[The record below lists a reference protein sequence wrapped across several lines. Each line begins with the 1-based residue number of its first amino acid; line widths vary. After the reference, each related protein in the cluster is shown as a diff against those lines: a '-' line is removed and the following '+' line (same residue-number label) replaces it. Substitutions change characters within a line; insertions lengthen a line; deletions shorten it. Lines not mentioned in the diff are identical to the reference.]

1 MIIIN
6 ILKNIIRHPFNKNRK
21 IKSLLIFF
29 KWQLVSRLWDNLL
42 VYQLSQNTKILV
54 KNVLIGVTGN
64 IYTGLF
70 EFEDMM
76 FSLHLLEQGDLF
88 IDIGAN
94 VGVYSVLLSG
104 EKKANSIAFE
114 PIPDTFRILES
125 NVKLNNLENFV
136 NLYNCGLGNEKKK
149 VKFVSDLD
157 VSNHVSSDQNIIG
170 ENIITVDILT
180 LNDLNISNPTLIKI
194 DVEGFELEVLKGAN
208 KILEAKGLI
217 AIIIELNG
225 SGEKYGIKDIDVHNY
240 LLEFGFQP
248 VSYNPFNRKLYDLK
262 MFGTKNTIY
271 IRDREQVISK
281 IANSRKI
288 VVQDRNI

>member
-1 MIIIN
+1 M
-6 ILKNIIRHPFNKNRK
+6 
-21 IKSLLIFF
+21 
-29 KWQLVSRLWDNLL
+29 
-42 VYQLSQNTKILV
+42 
-54 KNVLIGVTGN
+54 
-64 IYTGLF
+64 
-70 EFEDMM
+70 
-76 FSLHLLEQGDLF
+76 
-88 IDIGAN
+88 
-94 VGVYSVLLSG
+94 
-104 EKKANSIAFE
+104 
-114 PIPDTFRILES
+114 
-125 NVKLNNLENFV
+125 
-136 NLYNCGLGNEKKK
+136 
-149 VKFVSDLD
+149 
-157 VSNHVSSDQNIIG
+157 
-170 ENIITVDILT
+170 
-180 LNDLNISNPTLIKI
+180 NISNPTLIKI

>member
-1 MIIIN
+1 MTIIN

-29 KWQLVSRLWDNLL
+29 KWQLVSRIWDNLL
-42 VYQLSQNTKILV
+42 VHQLSQKTKILV
-54 KNVLIGVTGN
+54 KNGLTGVTGN

-125 NVKLNNLENFV
+125 NVKINNLENLV

-194 DVEGFELEVLKGAN
+194 DVEGFELEVLKGAS
-208 KILEAKGLI
+208 KILESKGLI

-225 SGEKYGIKDIDVHNY
+225 SGEKYGIKDTDVHNY

-248 VSYNPFNRKLYDLK
+248 VSYNPFDRELYDLK
-262 MFGTKNTIY
+262 MFGNKNTIY
-271 IRDREQVISK
+271 IRDRVRVISK

-288 VVQDRNI
+288 VVQDRHV

>member
-54 KNVLIGVTGN
+54 KNGLIGVTGN

-157 VSNHVSSDQNIIG
+157 VSKHVSSDQNIIG